1 MRGLLGPPPLLLPP
15 TAGRANRISGQPSTP
30 KLDRTEYADYPAAT
44 ALPDF
49 SAVFEG
55 VVCRDPD
62 IQSKT
67 GDAMKTEL

>member
-1 MRGLLGPPPLLLPP
+1 MRELLGPPPLLLPP
-15 TAGRANRISGQPSTP
+15 TADRANRILRQPSTP
-30 KLDRTEYADYPAAT
+30 KLDRAEYADYPAAT

-49 SAVFEG
+49 SVVFEG
-55 VVCRDPD
+55 ALCRDPD